1 MVALPKP
8 KDTEFQVPDP
18 GVYLMEF
25 VAYDEP
31 GPSVYDP
38 DKESIKLKFR
48 IVDEDFEGLELKQTY
63 GWSTHPKS
71 KLYPVLKA
79 LNGGADI
86 DFDEPDEDGY
96 YPDLD
101 DFLNKRFLGTI
112 DTVTKPRRDNPKES
126 ATFANLV
133 AASPVKKKKRTEPE
147 VGQTLAQ
154 AEKKRVAE
162 QRGDDDEET
171 WDDEDE

>member
-8 KDTEFQVPDP
+8 KETEFVVPDA

-31 GPSVYDP
+31 APSSFDP

-48 IVDEDFEGLELKQTY
+48 IVDEDYEGVELKQTY

-86 DFDEPDEDGY
+86 DFDEADEDGN

-112 DTVTKPRRDNPKES
+112 DTVTKPRRDNPKET

-147 VGQTLAQ
+147 TGQTLDQ
-154 AEKKRVAE
+154 AKKKRVAE
-162 QRGDDDEET
+162 QKGDDEDT
-171 WDDEDE
+171 WDDEED